1 MRGCRVE
8 ITAGAAVVFP
18 TLFYLDDSGV
28 FSAVLPAVFFHE
40 IGHCISARMYG
51 GRILS
56 LRISLSGLCLD
67 TTPFSSP
74 LSEAV
79 CAAAGPVCGLLWA
92 ALCSQIP
99 GEWWERCRDVSL
111 YFSVCNLLPAQPLD
125 GGRILHALCRNR
137 KAVQIVTVCT
147 GVICLVS
154 AALTCRW
161 GFALPAVCILAAQ
174 LRALRRGGFPWP
186 GAPSAT
192 PVPEIQRESARSR
205 FGSGHGKTED

>member
-1 MRGCRVE
+1 MYSRRFSIWMIPAFSLRFCPPCSFMRSA
-8 ITAGAAVVFP
+8 TVFP
-18 TLFYLDDSGV
+18 HGCTVAGSF
-28 FSAVLPAVFFHE
+28 
-40 IGHCISARMYG
+40 
-51 GRILS
+51 

-137 KAVQIVTVCT
+137 KAVHIITVCT

-154 AALTCRW
+154 AALTRRW

-192 PVPEIQRESARSR
+192 LVPEIQRESARSR
-205 FGSGHGKTED
+205 FASGHGKTED